1 MPSKNFIVSSLPAY
15 VQDNRDLLIK
25 NFALVGGATRPRMS
39 LQTGVKEKAHINYL
53 EIVPELQDGS
63 DCGFTAQG
71 SAELTQREIECPSI
85 KVDMEICPRKL
96 IGKYA
101 EYLVRNNATENDLP
115 FEQYIMQAITDE
127 INKRIEKLIWQGDKT
142 KAADAAIK
150 WFNGLLKIAG
160 DEASVVDVTIGGTSV
175 FDDIDKVVAAIPE
188 EALERNP
195 EVYLSPAKFNSY
207 LMEVR
212 NKNFFHYSGAVNET
226 PTEFIHPGTGVKVVK
241 TPGLSGKT
249 EIVATFPANLVYGCD
264 MENDSETID
273 LWWSQDDRVF
283 KIEVLWNSG
292 VQIAFPNMVV
302 LGATA

>member
-1 MPSKNFIVSSLPAY
+1 MATKNFIVSSLPAY
-15 VQDNRDLLIK
+15 VQDNRDLLVK

-39 LQTGVKEKAHINYL
+39 LQTGIKYKGHINYL
-53 EIVPELQDGS
+53 EIVPELQDGTS
-63 DCGFTAQG
+63 CGFTAQG
-71 SAELTQREIECPSI
+71 SATLTQREIECPSI
-85 KVDMEICPRKL
+85 KIDMDICPRNL

-115 FEQYIMQAITDE
+115 FEQYIMQAVIDE
-127 INKRIEKLIWQGDKT
+127 INKKIEKLIWQGDKT
-142 KAADAAIK
+142 KNTDAAVK
-150 WFNGLLKIAG
+150 WFNGLLKISS
-160 DEASVVDVTIGGTSV
+160 DEASVIDVTITGKSV
-175 FDDIDKVVAAIPE
+175 FDDIDAVVAALPE
-188 EALERNP
+188 EALDRNP

-212 NKNFFHYSGAVNET
+212 NKNYFHYSGAVNET

-249 EIVATFPANLVYGCD
+249 EIVATFPTNLVYGCD
-264 MENDSETID
+264 MENDNETVD

-283 KIEVLWNSG
+283 KLEVLWNGG